1 MPNIKSVSFIKP
13 SIGKKNPKCASSG
26 FTDFRARTFDLWKCT
41 LIHVGEKIFQ
51 KTEKN
56 TVCEYVFFK
65 NAVSFATA
73 GDVIAKTADGLRPCP
88 HEYIFIL
95 K

>member
-1 MPNIKSVSFIKP
+1 M
-13 SIGKKNPKCASSG
+13 CSSG
-26 FTDFRARTFDLWKCT
+26 FTDFRAWTFDLWKCT
-41 LIHVGEKIFQ
+41 LIHIHVGEKIFQ
-51 KTEKN
+51 KTEKKN
-56 TVCEYVFFK
+56 CVWILK